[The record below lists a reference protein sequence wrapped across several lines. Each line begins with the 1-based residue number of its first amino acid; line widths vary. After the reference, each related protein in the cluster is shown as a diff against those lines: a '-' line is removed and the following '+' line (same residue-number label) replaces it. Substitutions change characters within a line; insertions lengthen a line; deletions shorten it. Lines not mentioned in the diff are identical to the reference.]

1 MIQGG
6 EHLVPEVPLLPA
18 GTPEFSPTL
27 TQGEIMS
34 RAFRA
39 WVTQT
44 QDTIKRR
51 ATIEV
56 ATYFH
61 KVKVLA
67 PVFWEWHAT
76 MSLVK
81 STKILGAAVLEAPRR
96 GALLWWEEEANSFEN
111 KITEL
116 NSVKHIFKLANLVL
130 SNRELAQ
137 CQLKSGVTRWISVET
152 IMRFNRSAAKLM
164 AWLRSNIP
172 DDPRILRQ
180 GKDAGLRNLEERA
193 NKVQEKYSQRPSLFT
208 HSLRI
213 SLWREFNNKRLTS
226 SEKVITKT
234 STTLLESGCQHRVAR
249 PLSQAPWPQNRIRS
263 EGARWITSDGGGSKY
278 TGNLAH

>member
-1 MIQGG
+1 MNMIQGG

-18 GTPEFSPTL
+18 GTPELSPTL
-27 TQGEIMS
+27 TQGEILS

-96 GALLWWEEEANSFEN
+96 GALLWWKEKANSFEN

-164 AWLRSNIP
+164 AWLRSNRP

-193 NKVQEKYSQRPSLFT
+193 NKVQEKYSQRPS
-208 HSLRI
+208 R
-213 SLWREFNNKRLTS
+213 S
-226 SEKVITKT
+226 SSRRATPVKEAKNP
-234 STTLLESGCQHRVAR
+234 EDFF
-249 PLSQAPWPQNRIRS
+249 LSCDEEEPVPIVVPDVVSRS
-263 EGARWITSDGGGSKY
+263 S
-278 TGNLAH
+278 